1 MAEELQSLLE
11 KIYTDGVEK
20 ARAGEKEILAR
31 AEAQAKEIVAAAK
44 LQADKLRADAAAE
57 AEKLQLR
64 AESAISQAAR
74 DIIFKL
80 KDELEGRLRAAISGA
95 SGEALTPQFMAEIVK
110 TLAEKLAEDP
120 EAEISVL
127 CAVKD
132 EAELAEKLTAALR
145 DSFRTAPKVFADSGI
160 DGGLEVSFRD
170 GEYFFD
176 FTIPALTELLG
187 KYTNERVAKLLA
199 GQQ

>member
-11 KIYTDGVEK
+11 KIYADGVEK
-20 ARAGEKEILAR
+20 ARAEEKEIIAR
-31 AEAQAKEIVAAAK
+31 AETQAKAIVEAAQQ
-44 LQADKLRADAAAE
+44 QADKLRADAAAE

-74 DIIFKL
+74 DIVFKL
-80 KDELEGRLRAAISGA
+80 KSELENRLRSAVAGAAGA
-95 SGEALTPQFMAEIVK
+95 ALTPEFMAELVK
-110 TLAEKLAEDP
+110 VLAEKLAVEP

-132 EAELAEKLTAALR
+132 EAALTEKLTAALR

-170 GEYFFD
+170 GEFYFD

-187 KYTNERVAKLLA
+187 KYTSERVAKLLA
-199 GQQ
+199 GQE